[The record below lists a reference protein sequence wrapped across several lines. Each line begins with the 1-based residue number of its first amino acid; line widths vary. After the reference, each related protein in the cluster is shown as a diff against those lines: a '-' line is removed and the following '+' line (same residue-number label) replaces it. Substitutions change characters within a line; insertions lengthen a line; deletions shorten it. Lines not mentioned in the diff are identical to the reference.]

1 MKRLLVLCFLPLIL
15 AGCTT
20 TTVLNSAI
28 SPTTNSVIPAVTT
41 TTTTMTTTA
50 SQPVSVANWSGSGI
64 KTTDSFTIT
73 GSKWDI
79 QWSSNP
85 EMMNGT
91 SVGMLQV
98 YVYNVNNTSL
108 PITIV
113 ANTSEQTSDDSYI
126 YQRGTFYLTI
136 SGANTTWTV
145 NVLEYK

>member
-15 AGCTT
+15 TGCTT
-20 TTVLNSAI
+20 TAALNATV

-41 TTTTMTTTA
+41 TAKTPITAA

-73 GSKWDI
+73 SSKWDI

-91 SVGMLQV
+91 SVGMLQL
-98 YVYNVNNTSL
+98 YVYNINNTSL
-108 PITIV
+108 PVTIV

-126 YQRGTFYLTI
+126 YQHGTFYLII